1 MQPSS
6 QSFRL
11 LPYLE
16 WILLGL
22 ITLNVLLTAA
32 VYPAPEFSVFAVLSI
47 AAFGAIGF
55 YRPTRMVSKLIYT
68 GLEFAIIL
76 IPNLLE
82 SRIPPV
88 PLLGLIAVIRGCQ
101 IYALWGR
108 LTVAGLTLLV
118 FLYSVFFRSQT
129 ILMTCRSLGQ
139 IQPKLEQLITNPL
152 NYQLSSALSFGL
164 TLVFAFPLV
173 YALLAERQSRSQ
185 LAIAHTQLRRYAQ
198 LVEDQASLQE
208 RNRIARE
215 MHDSLG
221 HTLTAQSIQ
230 LENAQLFLRSQPDRA
245 DRFLNEAQKLS
256 AKAIQDV
263 QESVQ
268 ALRSDPL
275 GGKSLAQAI
284 ATLVEDFHHT
294 TGIAP
299 DCTIHLSHRP
309 TTEIKTALY
318 RIAQEALTNICKYS
332 EATQVTLQLQ
342 ESSNRIILR
351 VEDNGR
357 GFYPDQNTTG
367 FGLRGMR
374 ERAIALGGQFTLV
387 SQPGCGCHLTASIP
401 ISSL

>member
-1 MQPSS
+1 MQPPS

-55 YRPTRMVSKLIYT
+55 HSPTRSLSKLVYT
-68 GLEFAIIL
+68 SLEFAIIL
-76 IPNLLE
+76 IPNLLD

-88 PLLGLIAVIRGCQ
+88 SLLGLIAVIRSCQ
-101 IYALWGR
+101 MYALPGR

-129 ILMTCRSLGQ
+129 VLMACRSLGQ
-139 IQPKLEQLITNPL
+139 IQPKLEQLVTNPL

-164 TLVFAFPLV
+164 TIVFAFPLI
-173 YALLAERQSRSQ
+173 YALLAERQSRNQ
-185 LAIAHTQLRRYAQ
+185 LAIAHAQLRRYAQ
-198 LVEDQASLQE
+198 LIEDQASLQE

-215 MHDSLG
+215 MHDLLG

-230 LENAQLFLRSQPDRA
+230 LENAQLFLRTQPDRA
-245 DRFLNEAQKLS
+245 DTFLNEAQKLS
-256 AKAIQDV
+256 VKAIQEV
-263 QESVQ
+263 QESVR

-275 GGKSLAQAI
+275 GSQSLTQAI
-284 ATLVEDFHHT
+284 ATLIEEFHHI
-294 TGIAP
+294 TGLAP
-299 DCTIHLSHRP
+299 NCTIHLSHRP
-309 TTEIKTALY
+309 TAEIKTALY
-318 RIAQEALTNICKYS
+318 RITQEALTNICKYS
-332 EATQVTLQLQ
+332 EATQVTLELQ
-342 ESSNRIILR
+342 ESHGMIILR

-357 GFYPDQNTTG
+357 GFDPDQNTTG

-387 SQPGCGCHLTASIP
+387 SQPGSGCQLTASIP